1 MGAVVQMSAKVQLE
15 FVRVPPEAQWR
26 NAEKG
31 GRDDSSSQ
39 YRPILGAVRSLF
51 RRFDID
57 STLGRSG
64 TNRATRRPHRRYQSQ
79 EGPSTPLVPPLLL
92 IFSSTRRGNGD

>member
-1 MGAVVQMSAKVQLE
+1 MGAVVQMSAKVK
-15 FVRVPPEAQWR
+15 FVRRRPEAQWR

-31 GRDDSSSQ
+31 DRDDSSPQ
-39 YRPILGAVRSLF
+39 HKLLLGAMRYLF
-51 RRFDID
+51 RRTNID

-92 IFSSTRRGNGD
+92 IFSSTRRGNDD